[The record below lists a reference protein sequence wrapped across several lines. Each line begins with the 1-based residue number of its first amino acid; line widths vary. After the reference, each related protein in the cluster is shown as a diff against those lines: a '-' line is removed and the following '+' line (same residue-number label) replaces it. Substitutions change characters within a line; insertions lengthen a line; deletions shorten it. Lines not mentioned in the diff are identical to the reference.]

1 MGKAALIAV
10 SLVACATYAHA
21 QQHESDAA
29 QAFPSRPVRLI
40 VANSS
45 GSAPEVVGRLVGGK
59 IADARFPVRPVR
71 MIVGNGPGSAPDVVA
86 RLLGAKLTEAWGQS
100 VVIDNRTG
108 ATGLI
113 AVETLAKSAP
123 DGHTMFL
130 STMTQLISTLM
141 YERYPLATDFEP
153 VTLVGTTPFVIV
165 VNSAL
170 PVKSIADWVAYA
182 KARQGQLLYGSG
194 GQWGSSHLCLESFN
208 AMTGLKMTHV
218 PYKSTTTVL
227 ADLISGQIHV
237 YCPAAPSLPA
247 FTQGGRVRAL
257 GVTYQHTTKLVPGV
271 PPVADTVPGF
281 ELLGWY
287 GMNLPLRTPKE
298 IVSRVNTDINT
309 ALKDPELQEKL
320 LAVGAEAS
328 GTTPADFGA
337 FLNSQ
342 TQHWRKLLKETGAT
356 APKR

>member
-1 MGKAALIAV
+1 MKAALVIGA
-10 SLVACATYAHA
+10 LLMI
-21 QQHESDAA
+21 AA
-29 QAFPSRPVRLI
+29 QSHAAQSR
-40 VANSS
+40 
-45 GSAPEVVGRLVGGK
+45 AP
-59 IADARFPVRPVR
+59 DARFPTRPVR

-86 RLLGAKLTEAWGQS
+86 RLLGAKLGEAWGQS

-113 AVETLAKSAP
+113 AVETMAKSAP

-141 YERYPLATDFEP
+141 YERYPLASDTEP
-153 VTLVGTTPFVIV
+153 VTLVGTTPFAIV
-165 VNSAL
+165 VNAAL
-170 PVKSIADWVAYA
+170 PVKNIAEWIAYA

-218 PYKSTTTVL
+218 PYKSTATALT
-227 ADLISGQIHV
+227 DLITAQIHV

-247 FTQGGRVRAL
+247 FTQGGRVRML
-257 GVTYQHTTKLVPGV
+257 GVTYKQPTKLVPGV

-287 GMNLPLRTPKE
+287 GINLPLRTPKE
-298 IVSRVNTDINT
+298 VVARVSAEVNT
-309 ALKDPELQEKL
+309 ALKDPELQEKM

-328 GTTPADFGA
+328 GTTPAEFGI
-337 FLNSQ
+337 FLKSQ
-342 TQHWRKLLKETGAT
+342 TQQWRKLLKETGGI

>member
-1 MGKAALIAV
+1 MKAALVIGA
-10 SLVACATYAHA
+10 LLMI
-21 QQHESDAA
+21 AA
-29 QAFPSRPVRLI
+29 QSHAAQSR
-40 VANSS
+40 
-45 GSAPEVVGRLVGGK
+45 AP
-59 IADARFPVRPVR
+59 DARFPTRPVR

-86 RLLGAKLTEAWGQS
+86 RLLGAKLGEAWGQS

-113 AVETLAKSAP
+113 AVETMAKSAP

-141 YERYPLATDFEP
+141 YERYPLASDTEP
-153 VTLVGTTPFVIV
+153 VTLVGTTPFAIV
-165 VNSAL
+165 VNAAL
-170 PVKSIADWVAYA
+170 PVKNIAEWIAYA

-218 PYKSTTTVL
+218 PYKSTATALT
-227 ADLISGQIHV
+227 DLITAQIHV

-247 FTQGGRVRAL
+247 FTQGGRVRML
-257 GVTYQHTTKLVPGV
+257 GVTYKQPTKLVPGV

-287 GMNLPLRTPKE
+287 GLNLPLRTPKE
-298 IVSRVNTDINT
+298 VVARVSADVNT

-320 LAVGAEAS
+320 LSVGAEAS
-328 GTTPADFGA
+328 GTTPAEFGT
-337 FLNSQ
+337 FLKSQ
-342 TQHWRKLLKETGAT
+342 TQQWRKLLKETGGI